1 MNTINSPPKLSRK
14 ELINKLHNKINKLH
28 DERYKPSI
36 QKMNKM
42 EKEMKLEKKL
52 NDEDPRVTQLMK
64 DYFIHAMRVYPSQNI
79 LDPHSLLEKEDEYK
93 LKFMNFCIN
102 LLKKNNNDLD
112 VLKNPYCNYMREVFN
127 MNQ

>member
-1 MNTINSPPKLSRK
+1 MDNSTQKPKLSRK
-14 ELINKLHNKINKLH
+14 ELIQKLHSKINKLH
-28 DERYKPSI
+28 DDRLKPSQ
-36 QKMNKM
+36 QKINKI

-102 LLKKNNNDLD
+102 LLKKNNNDFD

>member
-1 MNTINSPPKLSRK
+1 MNSLSPPPKLSRK

-36 QKMNKM
+36 QKINKI

-64 DYFIHAMRVYPSQNI
+64 DYFIHAMKTYPTQDI
-79 LDPHSLLEKEDEYK
+79 LD
-93 LKFMNFCIN
+93 FCIK
-102 LLKKNNNDLD
+102 LLKKSNNDLD
-112 VLKNPYCNYMREVFN
+112 ILKNPYCNYMREVFN
-127 MNQ
+127 MN